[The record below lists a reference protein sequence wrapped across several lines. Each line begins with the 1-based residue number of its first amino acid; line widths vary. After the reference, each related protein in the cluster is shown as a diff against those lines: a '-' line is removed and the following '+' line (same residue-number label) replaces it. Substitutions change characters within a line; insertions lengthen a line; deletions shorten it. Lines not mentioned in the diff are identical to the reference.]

1 MSSSPRKRNTSKFT
15 FQNHH
20 KILHCDC
27 VLCVLMHKC
36 ICTYVDKNL
45 NYTILYISDSL
56 TFTFRTA
63 MIFMLGLRCFWKYDF
78 LDIIFS
84 SFPPFEIAHLW
95 HKVNLNLL
103 LIFFLL
109 KNLLSVMAFLCKWD
123 KMVYIPFFFNK
134 ESTGDT
140 SRKCLHKIHQ
150 SRRHIKIVLKCSI
163 IDAHFCH
170 AFWI

>member
-56 TFTFRTA
+56 TLTFRTA

-103 LIFFLL
+103 LIFFFL
-109 KNLLSVMAFLCKWD
+109 KIYLALWPSCVSEIRWFTFLFSLTKSRRETHQEN
-123 KMVYIPFFFNK
+123 VYIKF
-134 ESTGDT
+134 
-140 SRKCLHKIHQ
+140 
-150 SRRHIKIVLKCSI
+150 IK
-163 IDAHFCH
+163 AGGT
-170 AFWI
+170 